1 MLQWTI
7 MSTELKHPVVVDNL
21 SSCKYMATT
30 SESISRRN
38 MYKLNQTTQKDT
50 LFFFIMRDAQEIE
63 LATVVLLTDLQR
75 CILLQQLCKMTILL
89 N

>member
-1 MLQWTI
+1 
-7 MSTELKHPVVVDNL
+7 
-21 SSCKYMATT
+21 
-30 SESISRRN
+30 

-50 LFFFIMRDAQEIE
+50 LFFIMRDAQEIE